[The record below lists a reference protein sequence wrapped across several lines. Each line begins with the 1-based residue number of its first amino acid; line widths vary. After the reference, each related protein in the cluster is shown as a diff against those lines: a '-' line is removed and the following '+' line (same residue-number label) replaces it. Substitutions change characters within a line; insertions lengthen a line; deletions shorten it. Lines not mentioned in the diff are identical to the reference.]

1 MENNELNLN
10 KNKNE
15 LSNDESE
22 LLKAMQMQ
30 SEFTPPEPNEE
41 TQTTES
47 NEPEP
52 KTRKEEQSEDLN
64 DLNEAFI
71 SMLDPAVIITMFDGV
86 MVMLSSFIF
95 KAMNVEADKG
105 IMSLTTQEKSALRP
119 SVKEFLKTLNLNLSP
134 TTALLLSVGLI
145 YGSKISVVVTEA
157 KFKGTK
163 ATALT
168 DSPNKPKTGRTGLK
182 RGSYKKKLKIQT
194 N

>member
-1 MENNELNLN
+1 MNNELELN
-10 KNKNE
+10 ENTDV
-15 LSNDESE
+15 SNDESE

-30 SEFTPPEPNEE
+30 SEYTPPENTE
-41 TQTTES
+41 TIEPTENAETEKQS
-47 NEPEP
+47 S
-52 KTRKEEQSEDLN
+52 KQQQQQSEDLSE
-64 DLNEAFI
+64 LNEAFV

-95 KAMNVEADKG
+95 KAMNVEADKS
-105 IMSLTTQEKSALRP
+105 IMSLTTQEKAALRP

-145 YGSKISVVVTEA
+145 YGSKISVVITES
-157 KFKGTK
+157 KFKGNK
-163 ATALT
+163 ATALSET
-168 DSPNKPKTGRTGLK
+168 PTERKTGRTGLK

>member
-1 MENNELNLN
+1 MNNELELN
-10 KNKNE
+10 ENTDV
-15 LSNDESE
+15 SNDETE

-30 SEFTPPEPNEE
+30 SEYFAPSENTETIEPTENTE
-41 TQTTES
+41 TEKQS
-47 NEPEP
+47 S
-52 KTRKEEQSEDLN
+52 KQQQSEDLSE
-64 DLNEAFI
+64 LNEAFV

-95 KAMNVEADKG
+95 KAMNVEADKS
-105 IMSLTTQEKSALRP
+105 IMSLTTQEKAALRP

-145 YGSKISVVVTEA
+145 YGSKISVVITES
-157 KFKGTK
+157 KFKGNK
-163 ATALT
+163 ATALSET
-168 DSPNKPKTGRTGLK
+168 PTERKTGRTGLK

>member
-1 MENNELNLN
+1 MENNELKLN
-10 KNKNE
+10 ENKNE

-30 SEFTPPEPNEE
+30 SEYVPPIEPE
-41 TQTTES
+41 TTEIS
-47 NEPEP
+47 EKNESKA
-52 KTRKEEQSEDLN
+52 KTPKEEQSEDLN
-64 DLNEAFI
+64 DLNEAFV
-71 SMLDPAVIITMFDGV
+71 SMLDPAVIITIFDGV

-95 KAMNVEADKG
+95 KAMNVECDKSV
-105 IMSLTTQEKSALRP
+105 MALTTQEKAALRP

-145 YGSKISVVVTEA
+145 YGSKISVVVAEA
-157 KFKGTK
+157 KFKGGK

-168 DSPNKPKTGRTGLK
+168 DTPAKPKTGRTGLK

>member
-1 MENNELNLN
+1 MSNELELN
-10 KNKNE
+10 ENKTE

-22 LLKAMQMQ
+22 LLKAMQQQ
-30 SEFTPPEPNEE
+30 SEFIPPEQIPEQTE
-41 TQTTES
+41 TIEQAQQKT
-47 NEPEP
+47 P
-52 KTRKEEQSEDLN
+52 KQEQNEDLN
-64 DLNEAFI
+64 ELNEAFV

-95 KAMNVEADKG
+95 KAMNVEVDKSV
-105 IMSLTTQEKSALRP
+105 MSLTTTEKSALRP

-157 KFKGTK
+157 KFKGGK

-168 DSPNKPKTGRTGLK
+168 ETSDRPKTGRTGLK
-182 RGSYKKKLKIQT
+182 RGAYKKKLKIQT

>member
-1 MENNELNLN
+1 MENNQLKLDE
-10 KNKNE
+10 NKNE
-15 LSNDESE
+15 LSNDETE
-22 LLKAMQMQ
+22 LLKAMQQQ
-30 SEFTPPEPNEE
+30 SDYTPPETTEE
-41 TQTTES
+41 TETTES
-47 NEPEP
+47 TEPET

-64 DLNEAFI
+64 DLNEAFV

-95 KAMNVEADKG
+95 KAMNVECDKSV
-105 IMSLTTQEKSALRP
+105 MALTTTEKSALRP

-157 KFKGTK
+157 KFKGGK

-168 DSPNKPKTGRTGLK
+168 DTPTRPKTGRTGLK

>member
-1 MENNELNLN
+1 MENDELELE
-10 KNKNE
+10 NKNE

-22 LLKAMQMQ
+22 LLKAMQQQ
-30 SEFTPPEPNEE
+30 SEYTPPEQTE
-41 TQTTES
+41 TTETTENTETEKQS
-47 NEPEP
+47 N
-52 KTRKEEQSEDLN
+52 RQQQNEDLSE
-64 DLNEAFI
+64 LNEAFV

-95 KAMNVEADKG
+95 KAMNVECDKSV
-105 IMSLTTQEKSALRP
+105 MSLTTQEKAALRP

-157 KFKGTK
+157 KFKGGK

-168 DSPNKPKTGRTGLK
+168 DSPTQPKSGRTGLK

>member
-1 MENNELNLN
+1 MDNKLNLDE
-10 KNKNE
+10 NKNE
-15 LSNDESE
+15 LSNDETE
-22 LLKAMQMQ
+22 LLKAMQQQ
-30 SEFTPPEPNEE
+30 SDYTPPETTEE
-41 TQTTES
+41 TETTERT
-47 NEPEP
+47 EPET

-64 DLNEAFI
+64 DLNEAFV

-95 KAMNVEADKG
+95 KAMNVECDKSV
-105 IMSLTTQEKSALRP
+105 MALTTTEKSALRP

-157 KFKGTK
+157 KFKGGK

-168 DSPNKPKTGRTGLK
+168 DTPQKPKTGRTGLK

>member
-1 MENNELNLN
+1 MENNELELN
-10 KNKNE
+10 ESKSE

-22 LLKAMQMQ
+22 LLKAMQQ
-30 SEFTPPEPNEE
+30 QNEYTPPEPTETNEPTE
-41 TQTTES
+41 TTETEKQFS
-47 NEPEP
+47 
-52 KTRKEEQSEDLN
+52 KQQQSEDLSE
-64 DLNEAFI
+64 LNEAFV

-95 KAMNVEADKG
+95 KAMNVECDKSV
-105 IMSLTTQEKSALRP
+105 MSLTTQEKAALRP

-157 KFKGTK
+157 KFKGGK

-168 DSPNKPKTGRTGLK
+168 ETSDRPKTGRTGLK

>member
-1 MENNELNLN
+1 MNNELELN
-10 KNKNE
+10 DNME
-15 LSNDESE
+15 ASNDETE

-30 SEFTPPEPNEE
+30 SEYIAPPEQIE
-41 TQTTES
+41 T
-47 NEPEP
+47 NEPTENTENE
-52 KTRKEEQSEDLN
+52 KQSSKQQQSEDLSE
-64 DLNEAFI
+64 LNEAFV

-95 KAMNVEADKG
+95 KAMNIEADKS
-105 IMSLTTQEKSALRP
+105 IMSLTTQEKAALRP

-145 YGSKISVVVTEA
+145 YGSKISVVITES
-157 KFKGTK
+157 KFKGNK
-163 ATALT
+163 ATALSET
-168 DSPNKPKTGRTGLK
+168 PTERKTGRTGLK

>member
-1 MENNELNLN
+1 MENNELELN
-10 KNKNE
+10 ENKNE
-15 LSNDESE
+15 LSNDETE

-30 SEFTPPEPNEE
+30 SEYVPPI
-41 TQTTES
+41 
-47 NEPEP
+47 EPETIEISEENESKA
-52 KTRKEEQSEDLN
+52 KTPKEEQSEDLN
-64 DLNEAFI
+64 DLNEAFV

-95 KAMNVEADKG
+95 KAMNVECDKSV
-105 IMSLTTQEKSALRP
+105 MALTTTEKSALRP

-157 KFKGTK
+157 KFKGGK

-168 DSPNKPKTGRTGLK
+168 DTPTRQKTGRTGLK